1 MEVQIHR
8 WGNTVGVQIPQ
19 EVAASFGIDE
29 HSIVELTKAGDALV
43 IRKKRSVATLDELLD
58 SIPEDFQ
65 YPDDVADF
73 VESSAVG
80 HGSYEDSI

>member
-1 MEVQIHR
+1 MEVQIQR

-19 EVAASFGIDE
+19 QIAESFGIDE
-29 HSIVELTKAGDALV
+29 HSIVELTESEGALV
-43 IRKKRSVATLDELLD
+43 IRKRVSVSTLEELLN

-73 VESSAVG
+73 VESSSVG
-80 HGSYEDSI
+80 Q

>member
-8 WGNTVGVQIPQ
+8 WGNTVGLQIPQ
-19 EVAASFGIDE
+19 EVAESFGLDE
-29 HSIVELTKAGDALV
+29 RSIVELTKTGDTLV
-43 IRKKRSVATLDELLD
+43 IRKKRSIATLNELLD

-73 VESSAVG
+73 IESSAVG
-80 HGSYEDSI
+80 QEQL